1 MRFGIL
7 SDIHG
12 NLEALD
18 AVLGALEGER
28 IDRYLCLGDIVGYGA
43 SPNECLDLVT
53 GLTTV
58 VIAGNHDHAAIG
70 KLDIATF
77 NPFAAEAARWTR
89 RQLTPAGR
97 RYLAELPYTRRI
109 GDLYAVHA
117 SPADPPAW
125 HYLTSLGRVIEGF
138 EALPAGV
145 TVCVLGHTHS
155 PGIFESRIAEDR
167 CREVPAQVHVMALES
182 RYIVNVGSVGQPRDG
197 DPRAAYC
204 VFDVGE
210 GRLEIKRVSYDV
222 ETAQRKI
229 RAAGLPDLLA
239 ERLAHGR

>member
-18 AVLGALEGER
+18 AVLEVLKGER

-43 SPNECLDLVT
+43 SPNECLDRVI
-53 GLTTV
+53 GLTTD

-138 EALPAGV
+138 EALSVGV

-155 PGIFESRIAEDR
+155 PGIFESRTAEDR
-167 CREVPAQVHVMALES
+167 CGEIPVQAHVMAPGS

-210 GRLEIKRVSYDV
+210 RRLEIKRVSYDM
-222 ETAQRKI
+222 ETTQRKI
-229 RAAGLPDLLA
+229 RAAGLPDMLA